1 MPITVLDGIV
11 IAVILISAVLAMIR
25 GLVREVLSLAS
36 WAIAAASAYF
46 LYPVL
51 LPLAKEH
58 IAEDVIAK
66 GVVIGGTFILVLL
79 IVSYVTMRISDFM
92 LDSQIGALDRSL
104 GFLFGAARGLLLIV
118 ILALFFNWLVAP
130 DRQPNWIAT
139 AKTKPL
145 VDSLGTRLI
154 AALPEDLE
162 SQFLDTLKSRVLG
175 KNPSSGTEQP
185 DQDGTPPPET
195 GYRDSERQGLDQL
208 IENSDRAQ

>member
-11 IAVILISAVLAMIR
+11 LAVILISAVLAMIR
-25 GLVREVLSLAS
+25 GLAREVLSLAS
-36 WAIAAASAYF
+36 WAIAAAAAYF

-51 LPLAKEH
+51 LPIAQEN

-66 GVVIGGTFILVLL
+66 GVVIGGTFIVVLL
-79 IVSYVTMRISDFM
+79 VVSYITMRISDFM

-139 AKTKPL
+139 AKSKPL

-162 SQFLDTLKSRVLG
+162 SQFLDSLKKRVLG
-175 KNPSSGTEQP
+175 GGSAEAEQP

-195 GYRDSERQGLDQL
+195 GYRETERQGLDQL
-208 IENSDRAQ
+208 IENTDRAQ